1 MKYISDLQ
9 KEKLLPVKEIGEN
22 LIILTQYDNGFIQA
36 EELKK
41 SLNNIL
47 EQFRFSSLDL
57 LKRKYEF
64 LRDPDALIMKE
75 KQQQPR

>member
-9 KEKLLPVKEIGEN
+9 KEKLLPVKETGEN

>member
-75 KQQQPR
+75 KQQHPR

>member
-41 SLNNIL
+41 SLNSIL